1 MRTKK
6 AQLRV
11 PAGNL
16 EAVKKAIENG
26 ADAVYI
32 GFESPSNLRNYSG
45 LNLTFEQAKQSAKL
59 AHNAGKELY
68 VVINSYPQK
77 DQLPASFRAAEEACK
92 IGADAVIV
100 SDIAVM
106 NHIRTNNLDLDIHL
120 SVQGGATNAQS
131 INFYRDQFGVDCVVL
146 PRVLT
151 LDEVAEICAHTDIDI
166 EVFAMG
172 SLCAGYSGRCH
183 QSQYITGE
191 TINSTGV
198 CTSPKFLDFH
208 NEEDG
213 ALTVKLNDVTIN
225 RFSNG
230 EVTPSLM
237 ACKSKNGAEVAN
249 TQGPDGWHNT
259 YLVNKRHVCKGTFIN
274 ETTGKKGNILHSPI
288 ILNTLPIL
296 PQLIEAGVSA
306 LKIEGRQR
314 PSAYS
319 AISCRVLREA
329 IDLYYSRPEEY
340 QARDEW
346 LAELP
351 GLFEEMIPSQGA
363 YIGR

>member
-1 MRTKK
+1 MKTKK

-16 EAVKKAIENG
+16 KAVSKAIENG

-45 LNLTFEQAKQSAKL
+45 LNLSLEDAKKSAQL
-59 AHNAGKELY
+59 AHEAGKELY

-77 DQLPASFRAAEEACK
+77 DQLPMAFRASEEACE

-100 SDIAVM
+100 SDMAVM
-106 NHIRTNNLDLDIHL
+106 NHIRMNDLDLSIHL
-120 SVQGGATNAQS
+120 SVQVGATNAQS
-131 INFYRDQFGVDCVVL
+131 INFYRDQFAIDCVVL

-151 LDEVAEICAHTDIDI
+151 LEEVAEICAHTDIEI

-198 CTSPKFLDFH
+198 CTSPKFLDFQD
-208 NEEDG
+208 EKDG
-213 ALTVKLNDVTIN
+213 GLTVKLNDVTIN

-230 EVTPSLM
+230 QVTSSLQ
-237 ACKSKNGAEVAN
+237 ACKSKNGAEVAG

-274 ETTGKKGNILHSPI
+274 STTGKQGNILHSPI

-319 AISCRVLREA
+319 AVSCRLLREA
-329 IDLYYSRPEEY
+329 IDLYYSKPEDY
-340 QARDEW
+340 QTREEW
-346 LAELP
+346 MAELP
-351 GLFEEMIPSQGA
+351 NLFEEMTPSQGA